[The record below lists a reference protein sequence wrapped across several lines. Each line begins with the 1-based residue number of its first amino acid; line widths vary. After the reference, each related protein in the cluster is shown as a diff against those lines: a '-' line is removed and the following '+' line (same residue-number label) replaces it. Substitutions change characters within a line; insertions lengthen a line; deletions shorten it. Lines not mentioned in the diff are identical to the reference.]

1 MGKPYSR
8 DLRERVVAAIKG
20 GMSTGV
26 AAKRY
31 SVSKAAAGEWAR
43 RERRTGSVAPGV
55 QGKPRGL
62 KLDAHADFILGLIAK
77 TPDMTLDEMVERL
90 AEDCSVKVV
99 RTAVWTF
106 LDRRGQ
112 THKKRLRMPASSS
125 APM

>member
-8 DLRERVVAAIKG
+8 DLRERVVAAIKA
-20 GMSTGV
+20 GMSTGA

-43 RERRTGSVAPGV
+43 RERRTGSVAPAR

-62 KLDAHADFILGLIAK
+62 KLDAHADFILGLIAER
-77 TPDMTLDEMVERL
+77 PDMTLDEMVERL
-90 AEDCSVKVV
+90 AADCSLKVV

-112 THKKRLRMPASSS
+112 THKKRLRMPANSS
-125 APM
+125 ARM